1 MDGPLQ
7 IQQWHSKCTA
17 FRKLPD
23 EHFSV
28 TEPQNT
34 SINRFYEAQ
43 IDNDLNI
50 RQCESS
56 MPAEISSCGKTLRDK
71 RASQIQTGIPNVETA
86 DYSLSD
92 GAQ

>member
-7 IQQWHSKCTA
+7 IWQWHSKCTA
-17 FRKLPD
+17 FHKLPD

-28 TEPQNT
+28 TEPQKT
-34 SINRFYEAQ
+34 SIKGFYEAQ
-43 IDNDLNI
+43 IDVRGDYNDLNI

-71 RASQIQTGIPNVETA
+71 S
-86 DYSLSD
+86 
-92 GAQ
+92 